1 MPEADRNRTSPGPD
15 GYNRGWTY
23 TDRLGK
29 AEAGQSV
36 LAFYTQR
43 YPHSSRSQWQQRL
56 NEGQIRLN
64 DMPATGAEILQRGH
78 TLTYHRPP
86 WQEPPAPLKFAVLHA
101 DADLLVIHK
110 PSGLPVLPGG
120 NFLEHTL
127 LHQLTQ
133 QFPNERLVPVHRLGR
148 ATSGALLVA
157 RSALARS
164 VLSRQMR
171 QSTEGT
177 DRTLHKQYLALVGP
191 GFSPD
196 RCTLTTPIGPV
207 PYAPLGQVHAA
218 SAHGKS
224 AHSVVDVLER
234 RPDATLLAV
243 TIRTGR
249 PHQIRIHLAAAG
261 FPLLGDPLYA
271 SGGLPYPVDANNA
284 GAGAVPGD
292 GGYFLHA
299 HRLHLSHPRTEQPLT
314 VVAEPPPLLR
324 STISEPVPELEG

>member
-1 MPEADRNRTSPGPD
+1 
-15 GYNRGWTY
+15 
-23 TDRLGK
+23 
-29 AEAGQSV
+29 V
-36 LAFYTQR
+36 LAFYAQHYR
-43 YPHSSRSQWQQRL
+43 HSSPCQWQQRL
-56 NEGQIRLN
+56 DRGQICLN
-64 DMPATGAEILQRGH
+64 GIPATGTELLQRGH

-86 WQEPPAPLKFAVLHA
+86 WREPPAPLDFAVLYA

-127 LHQLTQ
+127 LRQLAR
-133 QFPNERLVPVHRLGR
+133 QFPQERLVPVHRLGR

-171 QSTEGT
+171 QSTEGQE
-177 DRTLHKQYLALVGP
+177 RTLHKHYLALVGP
-191 GFSPD
+191 GFGPD

-207 PYAPLGQVHAA
+207 PYGPLGQVHAA
-218 SAHGKS
+218 STAGKA
-224 AHSVVDVLER
+224 AHSVVDVRER

-271 SGGLPYPVDANNA
+271 PGGLPYPVDSA

-292 GGYFLHA
+292 GGYHLHA
-299 HRLHLSHPRTEQPLT
+299 HRLHLPHPRTGNPLT

-324 STISEPVPELEG
+324 PTVPAPTPEGEG